1 VNHLFVTQDY
11 APDVGGMARR
21 HVEICRRFA
30 PDGVLVSTVASPAVG
45 TFDRGEGYSIIRQP
59 FPFQRANRFIN
70 QLRWAA
76 SLADLARTTDIIHC
90 GNIRPVGYGVWWAH
104 RRTGTPY
111 LVYVN
116 GGDLLREARKRRNW
130 VKRWSAARIFESAAG
145 VVATSDWVAE
155 LTHTV
160 MNRIG
165 VRARPEVRAIALG
178 TDPNQFT
185 PAANRGQLRQR
196 WQCGHA
202 PILLTVARLVPHK
215 GQDLVIRA
223 LPALL
228 HDFPELRY
236 VIVGEGHDEARLRGL
251 AAELNVTGSV
261 IFAGSLSEEDVP
273 EAYATATIYVGMSRL
288 DRDVNVEGFGI
299 SFLEASA
306 SGIPVVAGDSGGV
319 RSAVRDGETGVVIP
333 STDLRALTAIV
344 RKLLTDPDLRA
355 LLGANGRRAVEEYFN
370 WDRVA
375 AETKAFARQAVGTA
389 DSAQREGAR
398 AA

>member
-1 VNHLFVTQDY
+1 VNHLFVTQDF

-21 HVEICRRFA
+21 HVEICRRLA
-30 PDGVLVSTVASPAVG
+30 PDPVVVSTVASTAAAP
-45 TFDRGEGYSIIRQP
+45 FDRAEGYSIMRQP
-59 FPFQRANRFIN
+59 FPFQRANRFVN

-76 SLADLARTTDIIHC
+76 SLSDLARTADIIHC

-130 VKRWSAARIFESAAG
+130 VKRWSAAQIFESAAG

-155 LTHTV
+155 LTYTV
-160 MNRIG
+160 MERIG
-165 VRARPEVRAIALG
+165 VRERPEVRAIALG

-185 PAANRGQLRQR
+185 PAANRGRLRQR
-196 WQCGHA
+196 WKCGNA
-202 PILLTVARLVPHK
+202 PIILTVARLVPHK

-236 VIVGEGHDEARLRGL
+236 VMVGDGHDEGRLREL
-251 AAELNVTGSV
+251 ATELNVVRSV
-261 IFAGSLSEEDVP
+261 IFAGSLAEEDVP

-306 SGIPVVAGDSGGV
+306 SAIPVVAGDSGGV
-319 RSAVRDGETGVVIP
+319 RSAVRDGETGIVIP
-333 STDLRALTAIV
+333 PTDLRALTATV
-344 RKLLTDPDLRA
+344 RKLLAEPELRA
-355 LLGANGRRAVEEYFN
+355 FLGANGRRAVEEYLN

-375 AETKAFARQAVGTA
+375 RDTKAFARQVVGGA
-389 DSAQREGAR
+389 DSASREGAR